1 MADFTAIQIGA
12 EKINVKDETA
22 RATAEQAATDATA
35 AKTAAEQAA
44 SDAAAAETAAGQAA
58 SDAATAKQQVE
69 SISFTYN
76 GTDTIIWNGGN

>member
-12 EKINVKDETA
+12 EKINVKDEAARTA
-22 RATAEQAATDATA
+22 AEQAASDAA
-35 AKTAAEQAA
+35 AAISAAEQAA

-58 SDAATAKQQVE
+58 SDAANAKAKVE

-76 GTDTIIWNGGN
+76 GTNTIIWNGGN